1 MNKEEQIKKWLNDE
15 LTPAEKEIF
24 EQGEDFALYQAIV
37 NGGEQF
43 KASNFSAP
51 ESFNNFKSA
60 YEAQNK
66 TTRQLDWFKP
76 MLRVASIL
84 VIALGVYFTVF
95 YDNLTQVQT
104 LASQKITIELPD
116 TSQVT
121 LNADSEIKFSKK
133 NWSKKRSLNLS
144 GEAYFKVVKGKTF
157 DVITSQG
164 TVTVV
169 GTAFNVKQRNDY
181 FEVQCFEGIVSVTSD
196 AHTKKLVAGETFRI
210 LNRAFSQ
217 DNTTIL
223 KPNWTSNKSTFQ
235 ALPYKTVL
243 AEIERQY
250 DIKIIVEDVDAERL
264 FTGGF
269 MHDNIENALIS
280 ITQPMDLTYEINA
293 SNDVVIYGNKK

>member
-1 MNKEEQIKKWLNDE
+1 
-15 LTPAEKEIF
+15 
-24 EQGEDFALYQAIV
+24 
-37 NGGEQF
+37 
-43 KASNFSAP
+43 
-51 ESFNNFKSA
+51 
-60 YEAQNK
+60 
-66 TTRQLDWFKP
+66 
-76 MLRVASIL
+76 
-84 VIALGVYFTVF
+84 
-95 YDNLTQVQT
+95 
-104 LASQKITIELPD
+104 
-116 TSQVT
+116 
-121 LNADSEIKFSKK
+121 
-133 NWSKKRSLNLS
+133 
-144 GEAYFKVVKGKTF
+144 
-157 DVITSQG
+157 
-164 TVTVV
+164 
-169 GTAFNVKQRNDY
+169 
-181 FEVQCFEGIVSVTSD
+181 VSVTSD

>member
-1 MNKEEQIKKWLNDE
+1 MDKEDQIKKWLNND
-15 LTPAEKEIF
+15 LTPDEKDLF
-24 EQGEDFALYQAIV
+24 EQGEDFLLYQAIV
-37 NGGEQF
+37 SGGEQF
-43 KASNFSAP
+43 KASNFSQP

-60 YEAQNK
+60 YEAKNS

-76 MLRVASIL
+76 MLRVASVL
-84 VIALGVYFTVF
+84 VIALGVYFTF
-95 YDNLTQVQT
+95 FNTNMTQVQT
-104 LASQKITIELPD
+104 LASQKTTLELPD
-116 TSQVT
+116 QSQVT

-133 NWSKKRSLNLS
+133 NWDDNRRLNLS
-144 GEAYFKVVKGKTF
+144 GEAYFKVAKGKTF

-169 GTAFNVKQRNDY
+169 GTEFNVKQRDNY
-181 FEVQCFEGIVSVTSD
+181 FEVQCFEGVVKVTSGK
-196 AHTKKLVAGETFRI
+196 HTKTLLEGDTFRI
-210 LNRAFSQ
+210 LNNVFSQ
-217 DNTTIL
+217 NKTTDL
-223 KPNWTSNKSTFQ
+223 NPNWTSNKSTFQ

-250 DIKIIVEDVDAERL
+250 GIRIIVNDVDTKRL